1 MARDHELRITA
12 GEVVLSGTLTVPDP
26 APETDGDRRVPAVLL
41 LPSFLPRDR
50 SGRLDRRRHPGWFLP
65 SRRDEPGVL
74 ARLAAAL
81 ASRGVASLRYDKRG
95 CGRSGGR
102 WSEAGLFTLVDDA
115 RDAVGVLRGHPAVD
129 PTRIGLVGHGE
140 GAWLALSAAAA
151 DPAIGPLTLIG
162 APARGLRDTLRRSV
176 SERARRRRRRPA
188 TPGHPFVL
196 ALDRGLEELIERAD
210 RGEARMVL
218 ALPGGRRAVL
228 GLAAWEQGMQISSR
242 ALATLQRRSVT
253 LAHGTADDWVDRDES
268 GLLATALRD
277 VGAPRR
283 VLVPGAGHDLTSA
296 PPELWRDL
304 ASDLAARLQPRRL
317 PTVLLSIADPPRG
330 PAAGPSVTDRGLR

>member
-12 GEVVLSGTLTVPDP
+12 GEIVLSGTLTVPDRSP
-26 APETDGDRRVPAVLL
+26 ATNAAARLPAVLL
-41 LPSFLPRDR
+41 LPSLLPRDR
-50 SGRLDRRRHPGWFLP
+50 DGRLDRRRHPSWFLP
-65 SRRDEPGVL
+65 APRSERGIL

-81 ASRGVASLRYDKRG
+81 AAHGVVSLRYDKRG

-102 WSEAGLFTLVDDA
+102 WSEAGLFTLIDDA
-115 RDAVGVLRGHPAVD
+115 RDAIAVLRGHPEVD
-129 PTRIGLVGHGE
+129 PTCIGLVGHGE
-140 GAWLALSAAAA
+140 GAWLALSVAAA

-162 APARGLRDTLRRSV
+162 APARGMRDVLRRSV
-176 SERARRRRRRPA
+176 PERARRRRSRPNE
-188 TPGHPFVL
+188 PRHPFVL

-218 ALPGGRRAVL
+218 ALPGGRRAEL
-228 GLAAWEQGMQISSR
+228 SLAAWEQAMQISPR

-253 LAHGTADDWVDRDES
+253 LVQGMADAWVDPDES

-277 VGAPRR
+277 GGAPRR
-283 VLVPGAGHDLTSA
+283 ILVRGAGHDLA
-296 PPELWRDL
+296 EAAPELWRDL

-317 PTVLLSIADPPRG
+317 PTVLLSIADPP
-330 PAAGPSVTDRGLR
+330 PAAT